1 MFYVKNLSGLH
12 RGARLLAGA
21 ATASCAVHYG
31 ATAVGI
37 IFGIAS
43 AVTLLTA
50 VFGYCPM
57 CSLGGAPRPPGQ
69 PRGAQ

>member
-57 CSLGGAPRPPGQ
+57 CSIDGARRRAGKTTGGQ
-69 PRGAQ
+69 